1 MAERAGVMWKTLAA
15 LVAVGVIAATIVGF
29 AVVRVCDQQLT
40 GDGRVVPVCRHLQV
54 TDPPVLAG
62 GFVLLVALGTFFGE
76 ISGFGFSLK
85 QDVRAA
91 LRTAEVAK
99 DQAAEAR
106 YATRA
111 FEETAS
117 DLAEGV
123 QQALTK
129 GPLPPEL
136 PDDGDPRHELDRLAE
151 EYNHLRW
158 TTKSGPE
165 RTVVMTEL
173 VQRMIE
179 RAREVPKF
187 DVLGYIR
194 TNNAGR
200 RLAAY
205 AYLCAHPDPAWAP
218 AVAESMLKD
227 DKPFNQFW
235 ALRALDA
242 LQVPLSTV
250 LDHDLVRRLRARLPE
265 LQGDASRFRL
275 LSQLVGATAGDG

>member
-1 MAERAGVMWKTLAA
+1 
-15 LVAVGVIAATIVGF
+15 
-29 AVVRVCDQQLT
+29 
-40 GDGRVVPVCRHLQV
+40 
-54 TDPPVLAG
+54 VLAG

-85 QDVRAA
+85 QDVQAA

-106 YATRA
+106 YATRN

-136 PDDGDPRHELDRLAE
+136 PPDGDSRHELDRLAE

-179 RAREVPKF
+179 HAR
-187 DVLGYIR
+187 R
-194 TNNAGR
+194 SR
-200 RLAAY
+200 RSTWWLHAY
-205 AYLCAHPDPAWAP
+205 QQRGSAPRRVRLPVCPPDPAWAP

-250 LDHDLVRRLRARLPE
+250 LGHDLVRRLRARLPE

>member
-1 MAERAGVMWKTLAA
+1 
-15 LVAVGVIAATIVGF
+15 
-29 AVVRVCDQQLT
+29 
-40 GDGRVVPVCRHLQV
+40 
-54 TDPPVLAG
+54 
-62 GFVLLVALGTFFGE
+62 
-76 ISGFGFSLK
+76 
-85 QDVRAA
+85 
-91 LRTAEVAK
+91 VAK

-129 GPLPPEL
+129 GPLPPER
-136 PDDGDPRHELDRLAE
+136 PHDGDSRHELDRLAE

-158 TTKSGPE
+158 TTKGGPE
-165 RTVVMTEL
+165 RTVVMTDL
-173 VQRMIE
+173 VQKMIE
-179 RAREVPKF
+179 HARKVPSF
-187 DVLGYIR
+187 DVLGYLR
-194 TNNAGR
+194 TNNPGR

-205 AYLCAHPDPAWAP
+205 AYLCVHPDPAWAP

-227 DKPFNQFW
+227 DKPFNQYW

-242 LQVPLSTV
+242 LQVPISTV
-250 LDHDLVRRLRARLPE
+250 LDHDLVRRLRTRLPE

-275 LSQLVGATAGDG
+275 LSKLLGDAAT